1 MSDSKNTDDYDY
13 FKFIPG
19 KMYFGFG
26 CYCAFS
32 WIAEVTNWASLWVF
46 LFPVLY
52 LTYYGNRKIILFSLI
67 SLAVFSFYS
76 AFLFIQGYK
85 DFGIN
90 AAGNLI
96 AMLFTYPRDMYFI
109 WKHRLNAFTYSA
121 KTETSRKIRLFFAA
135 LGFLAISA
143 ASIFGYIAATSLAA
157 AEAQP

>member
-1 MSDSKNTDDYDY
+1 MSDSKDTDDYDY

-32 WIAEVTNWASLWVF
+32 WIADSTNWASLWVF

-52 LTYYGNRKIILFSLI
+52 LTYYGNRKIILFSLAG
-67 SLAVFSFYS
+67 LTVFLIQT
-76 AFLFIQGYK
+76 LFMFEFGK
-85 DFGIN
+85 KGFGIYILN
-90 AAGNLI
+90 FI
-96 AMLFTYPRDMYFI
+96 ITLFTYPRDMYFI
-109 WKHRLNAFTYSA
+109 WEHRLNAFTYSA

>member
-1 MSDSKNTDDYDY
+1 MSDSKDTDDYDY

-32 WIAEVTNWASLWVF
+32 WIVEVTNWASLWVF

-52 LTYYGNRKIILFSLI
+52 LTYYGNRKIILFSLTGLTVFLI
-67 SLAVFSFYS
+67 QTLFLAEFG
-76 AFLFIQGYK
+76 QKG
-85 DFGIN
+85 FGIYILN
-90 AAGNLI
+90 FTI
-96 AMLFTYPRDMYFI
+96 TLFTYPRDMYFI
-109 WKHRLNAFTYSA
+109 WEHRLNAFTYSA

-135 LGFLAISA
+135 LGFVAISA